1 MSENA
6 NAFQSASSRKK
17 FFTLLSLY
25 AGIIGSIMV
34 SATGSTMLP
43 AAAIE
48 IGGKDI
54 YSLAT
59 TLSSVLSVVAMP
71 LYGYFAAKN
80 PAIKPRLF
88 ALSLIVGAA
97 AMFERVFA
105 QSMVNLIVTG
115 ALYGLVSAAVYVLG
129 YSMVRE
135 IYDSKKAAV
144 YLGFVGTFQS
154 IGMLVG
160 PTLCGVII
168 DTLSWRGVNH
178 LIWPFMLLAGIFAII
193 GVNVKKDDVKDMA
206 IDASFDAVGAVF
218 LVLFLGG
225 LILMLSLG
233 TSFAKFGTTPSY
245 ILMAIAA
252 IGLIGLVLVIRAKGA
267 RCIVPATVLK
277 DRNTLCLTLANLFIN
292 FSNMAVYFFIP
303 SYCLY
308 AIQVSGTQAGL
319 TTTLMSVA
327 GLFMGP
333 IYGRQIGKTANARGV
348 LFFGLSLRI
357 VITILFMLILRPT
370 TPIMIV
376 YILMVAAGFYS
387 SQAGVTFA
395 IAPQVQVR
403 PEIRV
408 QSNSIIQI
416 GQNFG
421 GGIGTAV
428 FSLVIGMLGIEKGMS
443 VAFVIALVTAAIAF
457 VCSIPLKKLES
468 DK

>member
-1 MSENA
+1 MENV
-6 NAFQSASSRKK
+6 NAFQAAPNRKK
-17 FFTLLSLY
+17 LLTLLALY
-25 AGIIGSIMV
+25 TGIIGAIMV

-48 IGGKDI
+48 LGGMEI
-54 YSLAT
+54 YSLAS
-59 TLSSVLSVVAMP
+59 TLSGVVSVVAMP

-80 PAIKPRLF
+80 PAIKSRLF
-88 ALSLIVGAA
+88 AFSLAVGAV
-97 AMFERVFA
+97 AMFVRVFA
-105 QSMVNLIVTG
+105 HSMLNLVITG

-129 YSMVRE
+129 YSMVRDV
-135 IYDSKKAAV
+135 YDGGKAAV

-154 IGMLVG
+154 IGMLIG
-160 PTLCGVII
+160 PTLCGIII
-168 DTLSWRGVNH
+168 DTVSWRGVNH
-178 LIWPFMLLAGIFAII
+178 LVWPFMLLSAVFATM
-193 GVNVKKDDVKDMA
+193 GVNVKTEDVKDQA
-206 IDASFDAVGAVF
+206 LETSFDAVGAVF

-233 TSFAKFGTTPSY
+233 TSFAKFGTAPSY
-245 ILMAIAA
+245 ILIAIALV
-252 IGLIGLVLVIRAKGA
+252 GLIGLVAVIKKKGEK
-267 RCIVPATVLK
+267 CIVPATVLK

-333 IYGRQIGKTANARGV
+333 IYGKQIGKTANARGV

-357 VITILFMLILRPT
+357 VITVLFMLVLRPT

-443 VAFVIALVTAAIAF
+443 VAFVIALITAAIAL
-457 VCSIPLKKLES
+457 VCSVPLKKLES
-468 DK
+468 EV